1 MERTEYQKRTEHDKR
16 EKLRKIKPKVVAKF
30 EKYEELHA
38 RGQYTP
44 IIEFTYDY
52 RCNMSCPHCSNLCF
66 SPKERSLTPEVIG
79 HVADQADAMGLA
91 QMGISGGE
99 PLMFPDL
106 EDVVK
111 AIGPDRFHLFI
122 STNGALLSE
131 KKAKW
136 LRSIGID
143 KVKISLDCIDE
154 DGPSFHD
161 KGQTSA
167 ALRALKNAVAAD
179 LQPVAQTVFTHQN
192 CRTPETERM
201 AAYCQENDI
210 QVDIMLGKAIG
221 RWEGHEEILVDGS
234 DLQYIR
240 KLHEKYPVLHLDTFP
255 TYHEKQGSC
264 GAVKKILEVT
274 KYGDVMPCVFIH
286 IAIGNVFDDTLAEIM
301 ERGLSIRH
309 FRQDSPICLSGV
321 DRRFIKNHMSKFYGK
336 KLPISYKE
344 AFSEEDFVK
353 DDK

>member
-1 MERTEYQKRTEHDKR
+1 MEKTEYQKRTEHDKR

-79 HVADQADAMGLA
+79 RVADEADAMGLA

-99 PLMFPDL
+99 PLLFPDL
-106 EDVVK
+106 EDVVR

-122 STNGALLSE
+122 STNGALLSAD
-131 KKAKW
+131 KAKW
-136 LRSIGID
+136 LKSIGID

-167 ALRALKNAVAAD
+167 ALRALKNAAMAD

-192 CRTPETERM
+192 CRTAETERM

-255 TYHEKQGSC
+255 TYEEKRGSC

-309 FRQDSPICLSGV
+309 FREESPICLSGV
-321 DRRFIKNHMSKFYGK
+321 DRRFIKDHMSKFYGK
-336 KLPISYKE
+336 KLPISYKD

>member
-1 MERTEYQKRTEHDKR
+1 MEKTEYQKRTEHDKR

-79 HVADQADAMGLA
+79 RVADEADAMGLA
-91 QMGISGGE
+91 QMGISGG
-99 PLMFPDL
+99 
-106 EDVVK
+106 
-111 AIGPDRFHLFI
+111 
-122 STNGALLSE
+122 ALLSAD
-131 KKAKW
+131 KAKW
-136 LRSIGID
+136 LKSIGID

-221 RWEGHEEILVDGS
+221 RWEGHEEILVTGS

-255 TYHEKQGSC
+255 TYEEKRGSC

-309 FRQDSPICLSGV
+309 FREESPICLSGV
-321 DRRFIKNHMSKFYGK
+321 DRRFIKDHMSKFYGK
-336 KLPISYKE
+336 KLPISYKD